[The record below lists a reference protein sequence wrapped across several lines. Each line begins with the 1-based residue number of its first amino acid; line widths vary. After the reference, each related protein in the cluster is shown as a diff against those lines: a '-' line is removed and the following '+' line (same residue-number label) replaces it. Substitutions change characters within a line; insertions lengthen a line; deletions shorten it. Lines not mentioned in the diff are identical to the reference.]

1 MRRVSFLVAAGADG
15 VEDADVESVTVAKR
29 AVADANVDLSM
40 MLLLALTMV
49 LALFV
54 IEKPLVVPRMEMSA
68 IVIDNLMASFLFLCL
83 I

>member
-1 MRRVSFLVAAGADG
+1 
-15 VEDADVESVTVAKR
+15 
-29 AVADANVDLSM
+29 
-40 MLLLALTMV
+40 MV